1 MRDLPP
7 KKLAAIQAGKDALAK
22 AEKEKQAKSKKLNQS
37 SAPLME
43 HLLELRKRLLYVLLG
58 VFVAFGLCYL
68 VSDQIYN
75 FLVQPLADL
84 FEGQEGRRM
93 IYTGLHE
100 AFFTKIKVSFF
111 GAVMIAFPLILIQV
125 WKFVAPGLYKE
136 EQGAFYPFLVATP
149 VLFMLGAALVYYLVI
164 PMAWQFF
171 LGFETPGGNGTL
183 PIELEARVGEY
194 LSLVMKLI
202 LAFGFCFQLPVL
214 LTLMGRVGLVT
225 ADGLRGKRRYAVVI
239 TFAVAAFLTPPDIIS
254 QVGLGIPILLLY
266 ELSIIAIGFSEKK
279 KAKAEAKK

>member
-1 MRDLPP
+1 MNDLHP
-7 KKLAAIQAGKDALAK
+7 KKAAAIKAEKEALAK
-22 AEKEKQAKSKKLNQS
+22 AEQQAQEKSKDLNKS

-43 HLLELRKRLLYVLLG
+43 HLLELRKRLLYIIIG
-58 VFVAFGLCYL
+58 ITVAFGFCYL

-75 FLVQPLADL
+75 FLVQPLANL

-111 GAVMIAFPLILIQV
+111 GAMMITFPLILIQV
-125 WKFVAPGLYKE
+125 WKFVAPGLYKNE
-136 EQGAFYPFLVATP
+136 KGAFFPFLMATP
-149 VLFMLGAALVYYLVI
+149 VLFIMGAALVYYLVI

-171 LGFETPGGNGTL
+171 LGFETAGGHGTL

-202 LAFGFCFQLPVL
+202 FAFGFCFQLPVL

-225 ADGLRGKRRYAVVI
+225 PQGLRDKRKYAVVI

-254 QVGLGIPILLLY
+254 QIGLGLPILLLY
-266 ELSIIAIGFSEKK
+266 ELSIIAISIADKRR
-279 KAKAEAKK
+279 AKAEA